1 MRAYYPKTFL
11 LKRFAEGWRC
21 HGEADILT
29 ANEPHFREINFSTY
43 GKLRFLTYVRCVF
56 GLRKKAR
63 AMRAPRGVRTSKGWA
78 EDF

>member
-1 MRAYYPKTFL
+1 MRAYYPKTFSL
-11 LKRFAEGWRC
+11 GRHFNGWKC

-29 ANEPHFREINFSTY
+29 ESDPRTKEIAFITH
-43 GKLRFLTYVRCVF
+43 GKLRFLTYIRCVF

-63 AMRAPRGVRTSKGWA
+63 AMRAPKGVRRSKGWP